1 MDSRMKL
8 AWIAAVTLIFAFLA
22 AVYVTKTFV
31 TTIMLS
37 VFLAYIL
44 VPVYNFIQRITG
56 RKRLS
61 SILSILI
68 VFLIFIIFV
77 INIISTLSAEVSNLS
92 LSQEEINRTA
102 ASYINQKTDDI
113 FNNFRGF
120 TTKYLPDSMTPYAE
134 GMIENAK
141 ESVSAILNAPTSS
154 IAPEVIPHVVN
165 FIKSLATGIASN
177 LMKVIVQF
185 GVAILLTYY
194 FLIDGKSAVNNAIA
208 LFPEKEIVRRFLA
221 ELNAIYNSLFNV
233 YLISSF
239 ITGMIGAVGFMLLG
253 ISYPFLWGMTIAIFA
268 FIPLI
273 GTSVVYVPLAIYYL
287 VTQNYVMGG
296 IVFVFG
302 LIFLNVIPEN
312 ILRPRLAMRGASIHP
327 AITLL
332 AFAAPLFVVGAKG
345 IIVGPA
351 IYGFILAAYRTKIY
365 FLKAESES
373 VGKKLEGN
381 DGKEYGDQ
389 AKSSE
394 NRIEGR
400 TGDDGDEDASED
412 KNRSSLPIGTSKRQ
426 GRVKSALKRL
436 TSGHL

>member
-1 MDSRMKL
+1 MDSRTKL
-8 AWIAAVTLIFAFLA
+8 SWIAAVTLIFASLA
-22 AVYVTKTFV
+22 AVYVTKAFV
-31 TTIMLS
+31 TTIMLG

-44 VPVYNFIQRITG
+44 VPVYNLILRITR

-68 VFLIFIIFV
+68 VFLIFIVVV
-77 INIISTLSAEVSNLS
+77 INIISALSAEVSNLS

-113 FNNFRGF
+113 FENFRGF
-120 TTKYLPDSMTPYAE
+120 TTRYLPDSATPYAE

-154 IAPEVIPHVVN
+154 IAPEVILQMAN
-165 FIKSLATGIASN
+165 FIKNLATDVASD
-177 LMKVIVQF
+177 LMKVVAQF

-194 FLIDGKSAVNNAIA
+194 CLIDGKNAVNNAIA

-239 ITGMIGAVGFMLLG
+239 ITGIIGAAGFMLLG

-287 VTQNYVMGG
+287 VTQEYLMSG

-302 LIFLNVIPEN
+302 LIFLNVVPEN

-351 IYGFILAAYRTKIY
+351 IYGFILAAYRTKLY
-365 FLKAESES
+365 LLKAESEKIR
-373 VGKKLEGN
+373 KKLEGN
-381 DGKEYGDQ
+381 AGDEYDDQ
-389 AKSSE
+389 VKSSE
-394 NRIEGR
+394 NGIESR
-400 TGDDGDEDASED
+400 TGDDDGED
-412 KNRSSLPIGTSKRQ
+412 KSRSSLPIGTSKRQ
-426 GRVKSALKRL
+426 GRVKSTLKRL
-436 TSGHL
+436 TGGRL